1 MTFEEMKIYDKIYA
15 MCINNA
21 LENGHIPKGLKITF
35 DDYFGFTKVM
45 REAIRDLGLE
55 IVLAFEPYV
64 LKVIDK

>member
-1 MTFEEMKIYDKIYA
+1 MTFEEMKIYDRIYA

-21 LENGHIPKGLKITF
+21 IEKGHMPKGLKITF
-35 DDYFGFTKVM
+35 DDYFSFTKIM
-45 REAIRDLGLE
+45 RGAIRDLGLE